1 MNAEYQTALNRL
13 KSKIGVL
20 VSRFEQI
27 KAENDRM
34 AAELTTLKTILNE
47 NKTTVSELEQKVNRL
62 QMAEAFKASSADV
75 KEAKQRIGKLI
86 KEIDKCIALLNT

>member
-1 MNAEYQTALNRL
+1 MNAQYQAALSRL
-13 KSKIGVL
+13 KNRIGSL
-20 VSRFEQI
+20 VSQYELV

-34 AAELTTLKTILNE
+34 AVELTTLKLLINE
-47 NKTTVSELEQKVNRL
+47 NKTTISELEQKVNRL

-86 KEIDKCIALLNT
+86 REIDKCIALLNT